1 MFCRNSEAEV
11 QLHSGTYEGA
21 LKERLQIPNSS
32 HCIIYTLASVT
43 DQNSLSFHRPT
54 VNYLMLQ
61 LSARKLA
68 LVGGIYHQTYFPYE
82 NNLTF
87 SPSTP
92 NLILYYLKVG
102 FLKWVPFATYSLKD
116 KRSKLSIICMSQYF
130 SLQWSGTPNCTNINK
145 TGKIRSAVTVG

>member
-11 QLHSGTYEGA
+11 QLHNGTYEGT
-21 LKERLQIPNSS
+21 LKERLQIRNSS

-68 LVGGIYHQTYFPYE
+68 LVGGVCHQIYFPYE

-102 FLKWVPFATYSLKD
+102 FLK
-116 KRSKLSIICMSQYF
+116 
-130 SLQWSGTPNCTNINK
+130 
-145 TGKIRSAVTVG
+145 